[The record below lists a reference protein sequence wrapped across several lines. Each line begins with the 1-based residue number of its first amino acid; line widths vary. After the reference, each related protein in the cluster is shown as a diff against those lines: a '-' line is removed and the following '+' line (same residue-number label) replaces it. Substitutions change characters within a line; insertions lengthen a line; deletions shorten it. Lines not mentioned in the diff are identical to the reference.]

1 MNVAATV
8 ETATKPTRSFAKTG
22 PAVSLAVSE
31 SNDLHVH
38 PPDWIEGWG
47 LRVRSLVRILASIED
62 ELTLEDRFGVEGV
75 GRGFTLKAVWECAG
89 FLLFGHTSADLS

>member
-38 PPDWIEGWG
+38 PPDWIEGLG
-47 LRVRSLVRILASIED
+47 LTVGSLSRILASIED
-62 ELTLEDRFGVEGV
+62 GVRGLSLEDRFSVEGV
-75 GRGFTLKAVWECAG
+75 GGGFTLTPYIIGSFPKPQT
-89 FLLFGHTSADLS
+89 LKP